1 MCAQRLRLSRKRN
14 IGFALGLWL
23 LVPAIACANELVF
36 SSIERTPIT
45 VLAESMLSRAYGEFG
60 YNIRMKL
67 MPSRRSLN
75 MANSGRVDGELFRI
89 AGIEKSFPNLVPVP
103 YPLIQGRLMAVTMG
117 SGITDWNPQHLSNA
131 VVGVRRGIIVAER
144 AARGLKT
151 IMVNDYDQMLDL
163 LKAGRIDV
171 GLVAEVQGVSPL
183 NAKQRAQL
191 IVLVRPVTE
200 FNLYHYL
207 NNKHRDLAFPLAQ
220 VFRRLTDNGEFAA
233 IVEATR
239 DAQ

>member
-1 MCAQRLRLSRKRN
+1 M
-14 IGFALGLWL
+14 
-23 LVPAIACANELVF
+23 
-36 SSIERTPIT
+36 T
-45 VLAESMLSRAYGEFG
+45 
-60 YNIRMKL
+60 L

>member
-1 MCAQRLRLSRKRN
+1 MYAQRLRLSRKRN

-36 SSIERTPIT
+36 SSMERTPIT

-60 YNIRMKL
+60 YDIRMTL

-171 GLVAEVQGVSPL
+171 GLVAEVQASHL
-183 NAKQRAQL
+183 
-191 IVLVRPVTE
+191 
-200 FNLYHYL
+200 
-207 NNKHRDLAFPLAQ
+207 
-220 VFRRLTDNGEFAA
+220 
-233 IVEATR
+233 
-239 DAQ
+239 